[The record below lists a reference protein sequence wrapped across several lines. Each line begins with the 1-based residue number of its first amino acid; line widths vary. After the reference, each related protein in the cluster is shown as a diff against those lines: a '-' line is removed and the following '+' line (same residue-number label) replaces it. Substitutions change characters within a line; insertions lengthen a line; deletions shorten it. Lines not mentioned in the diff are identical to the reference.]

1 MLKYSPTIHQKAK
14 SRNALLVT
22 LKGVKYGAFAGFIAS
37 SLISLAIAGA
47 ELAFGLPIGTFYSVI
62 GIISGLNNVIN
73 ASYLGFGLHLL
84 VGILCGMAIGAIGIR
99 WEKIRSFMLVPYK
112 SSLFGVGAGI
122 VIWVILFLPITTL
135 LIQPSIQRIVV
146 ILAIA
151 WQKPVLADQ
160 LSNSIINIAVM
171 AIVFHLVW
179 GALFGFSISSLLRIR
194 VYKIK
199 QHYKDIMNIDP
210 NIRFITIFD
219 ANGNI
224 LYTRHRQGV
233 QNLLNKDESKKSLE
247 MAMDSWKVREGL
259 SDKIGRGMYVLAEYE
274 KIKRLTMPFGDDLIL
289 YLTTEV
295 EADHSNIYDR
305 IRRLEA
311 GLKY

>member
-1 MLKYSPTIHQKAK
+1 
-14 SRNALLVT
+14 
-22 LKGVKYGAFAGFIAS
+22 
-37 SLISLAIAGA
+37 
-47 ELAFGLPIGTFYSVI
+47 
-62 GIISGLNNVIN
+62 
-73 ASYLGFGLHLL
+73 
-84 VGILCGMAIGAIGIR
+84 
-99 WEKIRSFMLVPYK
+99 
-112 SSLFGVGAGI
+112 
-122 VIWVILFLPITTL
+122 
-135 LIQPSIQRIVV
+135 
-146 ILAIA
+146 
-151 WQKPVLADQ
+151 
-160 LSNSIINIAVM
+160 
-171 AIVFHLVW
+171 
-179 GALFGFSISSLLRIR
+179 
-194 VYKIK
+194 
-199 QHYKDIMNIDP
+199 
-210 NIRFITIFD
+210 D

-295 EADHSNIYDR
+295 EADHSNIYDK